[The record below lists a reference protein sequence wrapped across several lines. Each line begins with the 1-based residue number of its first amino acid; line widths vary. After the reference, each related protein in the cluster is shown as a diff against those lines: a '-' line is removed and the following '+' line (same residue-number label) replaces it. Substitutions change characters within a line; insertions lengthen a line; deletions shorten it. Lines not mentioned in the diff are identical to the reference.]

1 LTLARKIELFNEFYN
16 LTYDEQSAL
25 LISFIK
31 VNNPK
36 RRRQGKTDATSR
48 RFCSFKY
55 YIDDSQVCKDTF
67 LNTFNITRRRVMTLQ
82 DKIKSGILIPKDGR
96 GKHSNRPHAID
107 APVKDLI
114 RQRIYSLSRQ
124 PSHYSRLTTD
134 NLQCLSPDL
143 NLCKLYRSFKNKYP
157 NINTSQRIYNN
168 VFQSEFKL
176 RFGYPRSDTCKQC
189 DFFYNK
195 LIAADTEEERKKI
208 EIDSMLHHS
217 RAEQSYDALKKDT
230 EFARLNSSTVVLC
243 VDLQQVLF
251 CPTLTHSNM
260 FYQRQLSNYNFAI
273 HNMGNNAVSMH
284 LWYECIAKRGSLE
297 IASCI
302 LNFIESN
309 FNILV
314 HGEERKLIIWS
325 DRCVGQNNNWR
336 ILNVYSYLVSCKYFT
351 EIHQKFLSTGHSF
364 LPCDRDFAL
373 IEKQKKTAKVLVP
386 SQWKYVIA
394 NARLEKPFTIVE
406 MSQID
411 FKDFSSLEKDM
422 TKKKLK
428 ITQAMWLKLSAD
440 APMHVSIRESHNTLR
455 PWKSHEIRH
464 NNFGENILSIKDLP
478 PAYQCP
484 LALTKKKKKDLL
496 DMCKYIPQKYS
507 DFFKSLPG

>member
-1 LTLARKIELFNEFYN
+1 MASTNNINLSNSDVNRVISGRKRSINVDNWKNVKNKKLRNSGKEYTSRRKVIVPAKTPPNMQQVCDKNKCPWQQCVILTLARKIELFNEFYN

-25 LISFIK
+25 LISY
-31 VNNPK
+31 
-36 RRRQGKTDATSR
+36 ATSR

-55 YIDDSQVCKDTF
+55 YIDDSQVCKNTF

-82 DKIKSGILIPKDGR
+82 DKIKSGILIPRDGR
-96 GKHSNRPHAID
+96 GKHSNRLHAID
-107 APVKDLI
+107 ASVKDLI
-114 RQRIYSLSRQ
+114 RQHINSLPRQ

-134 NLQCLSPDL
+134 NLQCLCSDL
-143 NLCKLYRSFKNKYP
+143 NLS
-157 NINTSQRIYNN
+157 
-168 VFQSEFKL
+168 
-176 RFGYPRSDTCKQC
+176 
-189 DFFYNK
+189 
-195 LIAADTEEERKKI
+195 ADTEEERKNI

-251 CPTLTHSNM
+251 YPTLTHSNM

-309 FNILV
+309 YNILG
-314 HGEERKLIIWS
+314 HGEERK
-325 DRCVGQNNNWR
+325 
-336 ILNVYSYLVSCKYFT
+336 
-351 EIHQKFLSTGHSF
+351 
-364 LPCDRDFAL
+364 
-373 IEKQKKTAKVLVP
+373 
-386 SQWKYVIA
+386 
-394 NARLEKPFTIVE
+394 LEKPFTIVE
-406 MSQID
+406 MSQVD
-411 FKDFSSLEKDM
+411 FKDFSSLERDM
-422 TKKKLK
+422 TKKNLK

-464 NNFGENILSIKDLP
+464 KNFGEDILSIKDLP
-478 PAYQCP
+478 PAYQSP
-484 LALTKKKKKDLL
+484 LALTKEKKKDLL
-496 DMCKYIPQKYS
+496 DMCKYIPQRYS